1 MAYGMNAGLD
11 ITAVMGS
18 TNVIRFR
25 VVRLSSD
32 GNFVHTTGPS
42 TATALN
48 SSRHP
53 FGVVQDGPRT
63 FPSTQGKFE
72 LPLRYM
78 GWTKVQ
84 ASTKAIKFG
93 QLLTVSSG
101 AIGTTTYL
109 GGCVK
114 PTTAI
119 TQAAIGFAVSTQA
132 ATATPGLISMVLS
145 PVR

>member
-1 MAYGMNAGLD
+1 MAYGLNAGLD
-11 ITAVMGS
+11 IAVVMGS
-18 TNVIRFR
+18 TNIIRFR
-25 VVRLSSD
+25 VVRFTSN
-32 GNFVHTTGPS
+32 GTIVHTTGPS

-63 FPSTQGKFE
+63 FPSTQGKIE
-72 LPLRYM
+72 LPVRVV
-78 GWTKVQ
+78 GWTRVQ
-84 ASTKAIKFG
+84 ASTKAIKAG
-93 QLLTVSSG
+93 QLMTVSSG
-101 AIGTTTYL
+101 AIGTTTFL

-119 TQAAIGFAVSTQA
+119 TQAAIGWALTTQA
-132 ATATPGLISMVLS
+132 ATATPGLVSVFLT

>member
-25 VVRLSSD
+25 VVRLSSA

>member
-1 MAYGMNAGLD
+1 MTSPRAA
-11 ITAVMGS
+11 S
-18 TNVIRFR
+18 R
-25 VVRLSSD
+25 S
-32 GNFVHTTGPS
+32 TGPS